1 VNFKFLHAADLHL
14 DSPLQGLAAK
24 SAGLAERIEDASRR
38 ALDQLVDTAVTEG
51 CRFVVLA
58 GDIFDGELRN
68 IKTGLYFVSRMRR
81 LSEAGIAVSI
91 VLGNHDAANGFL
103 DKLKFAEGVHV
114 FSKKKAE
121 SIRLSDVGAVIHAR
135 SFPQEDVRE
144 NLARTYPAAEPGLF
158 NIGVLHTACQGSEAY
173 HAPYAPCSLEELVNH
188 GYHYWALGHVHAS
201 AVLSERPY
209 VVYPG
214 NLQGRHIRET
224 GPKGAFLVTV
234 EDKEV
239 VELEHRALDVCRWT
253 VADIDISGCA
263 GRADLVARTQ
273 EHLRSAI
280 GEAEGRAIAVRVGIT
295 GESAL
300 SVSDMIALDPQGL
313 REDIL
318 AAAAAVSDDI
328 WIERVTFAA
337 RSSVAADA
345 MEAGTAG
352 ILAQELRGLTPE
364 ALPANLE
371 LILSELRDKLPGGA
385 RAEEIL
391 ARLRAEAPQRAMQL
405 ALSLIH
411 GGTDAN

>member
-1 VNFKFLHAADLHL
+1 MNFKFLHAADLHL

-81 LSEAGIAVSI
+81 LSEAGIAVFI

-103 DKLKFAEGVHV
+103 DKLKFAEDVHV
-114 FSKKKAE
+114 FSKRKAE
-121 SIRLSDVGAVIHAR
+121 SIRLSDVGAVIHGR

-144 NLARTYPAAEPGLF
+144 NLARNYPAAEPGLF

-188 GYHYWALGHVHAS
+188 GYDYWALGHVHAS

-209 VVYPG
+209 VAYPG

-239 VELEHRALDVCRWT
+239 VDLEHRALDVCRWT

-263 GRADLVARTQ
+263 NRAELVARTR

-280 GEAEGRAIAVRVGIT
+280 GEAEGRAIAVRVRIA
-295 GESAL
+295 GESSL
-300 SVSDMIALDPQGL
+300 SDVIALDLQGL

-328 WIERVTFAA
+328 WIERITFAA

-352 ILAQELRGLTPE
+352 ILAQELLDLPPE

-391 ARLRAEAPQRAMQL
+391 ARLRAEAPQMAMQS

>member
-1 VNFKFLHAADLHL
+1 MNFKFLHAADLHL

-38 ALDQLVDTAVTEG
+38 ALDQLVDTAVTEQ

-81 LSEAGIAVSI
+81 LSEAGIAVFI

-114 FSKKKAE
+114 FSKRKAE
-121 SIRLSDVGAVIHAR
+121 SIRLSDVGAVIHGR

-144 NLARTYPAAEPGLF
+144 NLARNYPAAEPGLF

-239 VELEHRALDVCRWT
+239 VDLDHRALDVCRWT
-253 VADIDISGCA
+253 VADIDISGCTS
-263 GRADLVARTQ
+263 RAELVARTR

-280 GEAEGRAIAVRVGIT
+280 GEAEGRAIAVRVGIA
-295 GESAL
+295 GESSL
-300 SVSDMIALDPQGL
+300 SDVIALDLQGL

-328 WIERVTFAA
+328 WIERITFAA
-337 RSSVAADA
+337 RPSVAADA

-352 ILAQELRGLTPE
+352 ILAQELLDLAPE

-391 ARLRAEAPQRAMQL
+391 ARLRAEAPQRAMQS

>member
-1 VNFKFLHAADLHL
+1 MNFKFLHAADLHL

-81 LSEAGIAVSI
+81 LSEAGIAVFI

-103 DKLKFAEGVHV
+103 DKLKFAEDVHV
-114 FSKKKAE
+114 FSKRKAE
-121 SIRLSDVGAVIHAR
+121 SIRLSDVGAVIHGR

-144 NLARTYPAAEPGLF
+144 NLARNYPAAEPGLF

-188 GYHYWALGHVHAS
+188 GYDYWALGHVHAS

-209 VVYPG
+209 VAYPG

-239 VELEHRALDVCRWT
+239 VDLEHRALDVCRWT

-263 GRADLVARTQ
+263 NRAELVARTR

-280 GEAEGRAIAVRVGIT
+280 GEAEGRAIAVRVRIA
-295 GESAL
+295 GESSL
-300 SVSDMIALDPQGL
+300 SDVIALDLQGL

-318 AAAAAVSDDI
+318 AADAAVSDDI
-328 WIERVTFAA
+328 WIERITFAA

-352 ILAQELRGLTPE
+352 ILAQELLDLPPE

-391 ARLRAEAPQRAMQL
+391 ARLRAEAPQMAMQS

>member
-1 VNFKFLHAADLHL
+1 MNFKFLHAADLHL

-38 ALDQLVDTAVTEG
+38 ALDQLVDTAIAEE

-81 LSEAGIAVSI
+81 LSEVGIGVFI
-91 VLGNHDAANGFL
+91 VLGNHDAANGFMDRL
-103 DKLKFAEGVHV
+103 RFADNVHV
-114 FSKKKAE
+114 FSKRKAE
-121 SIRLSDVGAVIHAR
+121 SISLPDVGAVIHAR

-144 NLARTYPAAEPGLF
+144 NLARNYPAAEPGLF

-173 HAPYAPCSLEELVNH
+173 HAPYAPCSLAELVNH
-188 GYHYWALGHVHAS
+188 GYQYWALGHVHAA

-209 VVYPG
+209 VAYPG

-239 VELEHRALDVCRWT
+239 AGLEHRPLDVCRWS
-253 VADIDISGCA
+253 VLEIDISESVN
-263 GRADLVARTQ
+263 RADLAARTR
-273 EHLRSAI
+273 EHLRRAI
-280 GEAEGRAIAVRVGIT
+280 GEAAGRAIAVRVKFA
-295 GESAL
+295 GESPL
-300 SVSDMIALDPQGL
+300 SDVIALDLQGL
-313 REDIL
+313 REDVL

-328 WIERVTFAA
+328 WIERIAFAA
-337 RSSVAADA
+337 KPSIAPEAI
-345 MEAGTAG
+345 EAGAAG
-352 ILAQELRGLTPE
+352 ILSQAIIDLPPE

-371 LILSELRDKLPGGA
+371 LMLGELRDKLPAGA
-385 RAEEIL
+385 RPDELLE
-391 ARLRAEAPQRAMQL
+391 RLRAEAPQRALQA

-411 GGTDAN
+411 GGPDAN

>member
-1 VNFKFLHAADLHL
+1 MNFKFLHAADLHL

-81 LSEAGIAVSI
+81 LSEAGIAVFI

-103 DKLKFAEGVHV
+103 DKLKFAEDVHV
-114 FSKKKAE
+114 FSKRKAE
-121 SIRLSDVGAVIHAR
+121 SIRLSDVGAVIHGR

-144 NLARTYPAAEPGLF
+144 NLARNYPAAEPGLF

-188 GYHYWALGHVHAS
+188 GYDYWALGHVHAS

-209 VVYPG
+209 VAYPG

-239 VELEHRALDVCRWT
+239 VDLEHRALDVCRWT

-263 GRADLVARTQ
+263 NRAELVARTR

-280 GEAEGRAIAVRVGIT
+280 GEAEGRAIAVRVRIA
-295 GESAL
+295 GESSL
-300 SVSDMIALDPQGL
+300 SDVIALDLQGL

-318 AAAAAVSDDI
+318 AAAASVSDDI
-328 WIERVTFAA
+328 WIERITFAA

-352 ILAQELRGLTPE
+352 ILAQELLDLPPE

-391 ARLRAEAPQRAMQL
+391 ARLRAEAPQMAMQS